1 MFWPVW
7 GVKLIGC
14 GGAVVV
20 LTLTWG
26 DLLQTVTFAEY
37 TMVREE
43 AARWMGLQGP
53 ELDDAATDIF
63 RKLAEQK
70 DLPDNKEDLDKN
82 HKEFRK
88 KARKVAISLRAD
100 EKYVKEVQPPL
111 QDLLRDEAA
120 ALPAACC
127 EGKPRVWPFLLAG
140 AAFLYLW
147 WLAALLLD
155 LAVVWHHFI
164 KGEAIVYRLEETQL
178 PPQEV
183 RTPPGPAT
191 A

>member
-1 MFWPVW
+1 SLVAGRQLVTRLVFLASVAVLAPVCFLSVPPEWFGSYVGRVPPTLSLVLLLAVAVGFLAYLGGMFLPVW
-7 GVKLIGC
+7 GVKPIVLA
-14 GGAVVV
+14 GAVVV

-88 KARKVAISLRAD
+88 KAR
-100 EKYVKEVQPPL
+100 
-111 QDLLRDEAA
+111 
-120 ALPAACC
+120 
-127 EGKPRVWPFLLAG
+127 
-140 AAFLYLW
+140 
-147 WLAALLLD
+147 
-155 LAVVWHHFI
+155 
-164 KGEAIVYRLEETQL
+164 
-178 PPQEV
+178 
-183 RTPPGPAT
+183 
-191 A
+191 